1 MTATP
6 PSPSPSTLPPFD
18 PPYKCRLAEGGAERW
33 IEVAADGSIA
43 DCAAPVFVAPA
54 PAAAAPSKPQGKA
67 VTLLKV
73 PYAEKDEAKQ
83 LGARWDPK
91 RKKWYVPAGV
101 DTAPFERWREA

>member
-6 PSPSPSTLPPFD
+6 PPFD
-18 PPYKCRLAEGGAERW
+18 PPYKCRITDGSGERW
-33 IEVAADGSIA
+33 VDVRADGSMVE
-43 DCAAPVFVAPA
+43 CAAPVIVVPPPSAR
-54 PAAAAPSKPQGKA
+54 AADKPTGKA

-101 DTAPFERWREA
+101 DSAPFSRWVDE